1 MNTLKRKLSS
11 RKFWAAVV
19 GVVSGLAM
27 IFGLDQGTSSTV
39 AETVTR
45 IAGSIMT
52 FGSVLGYIVTEGM
65 IDKATK
71 PANEAEQT
79 VAIGF
84 EAE

>member
-1 MNTLKRKLSS
+1 MIDLKRKLTS

-27 IFGLDQGTSSTV
+27 IFGLDQGTISTV
-39 AETVTR
+39 AEAITK

-65 IDKATK
+65 IDKASKT
-71 PANEAEQT
+71 ATDEHAAEDTGAQT
-79 VAIGF
+79 
-84 EAE
+84 E